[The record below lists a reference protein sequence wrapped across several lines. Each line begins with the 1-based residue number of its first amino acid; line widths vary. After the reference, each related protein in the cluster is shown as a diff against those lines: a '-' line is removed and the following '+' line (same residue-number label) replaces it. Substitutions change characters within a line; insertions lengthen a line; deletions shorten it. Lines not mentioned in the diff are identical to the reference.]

1 MADSL
6 ENSGQQAS
14 YGRVVSF
21 HVHHNDQ
28 TYGPYT
34 LAELNDYLSNG
45 TLDTTSLVFDT
56 SLNSW
61 VAISDIWGI
70 EIPVPYSSR
79 QQEDSSDSGQK
90 MINLSEE
97 SPVSLF
103 STRDFYIESV
113 DDLIDMVTIDI
124 NDYSIVTS
132 SESRVSKLYRFW
144 EIKEKKSCLNIRSTH
159 LKLELK
165 ELIGEENLGSLPGW
179 VGSKQQVY
187 KIIQLIVTALLGFVI
202 GTYFFSQYQQYLL
215 TVPETEDPLTDTI
228 FELGTAVA
236 SAIVYLIVN
245 AFMGKKDLNLDVG
258 IITPTHFIILDQVGE
273 QMYSKGKFTKTKPK
287 KSIGCNVGIIF
298 NRRYSVFDVPRGIL
312 GREIKVEDGNSLAD
326 AKLKFVNPKH
336 AKRLIT
342 RNLNHVI
349 DWKTARKLLIG
360 K

>member
-1 MADSL
+1 M
-6 ENSGQQAS
+6 
-14 YGRVVSF
+14 SF

-70 EIPVPYSSR
+70 EMPVPYSSR
-79 QQEDSSDSGQK
+79 QQEDSPDSGKK

-103 STRDFYIESV
+103 STREFYIESI
-113 DDLIDMVTIDI
+113 DDLIDKVTIDI
-124 NDYSIVTS
+124 NEYSIVTS
-132 SESRVSKLYRFW
+132 SESRISMLWRFW
-144 EIKEKKSCLNIRSTH
+144 ESKRKKTCVKIRDTQ
-159 LKLELK
+159 LKLELR
-165 ELIGEENLGSLPGW
+165 EFNGEDENLGSLPSW

-187 KIIQLIVTALLGFVI
+187 KIIVFIVTILLGVVI
-202 GTYFFSQYQQYLL
+202 GTYFSGQYQQYLL
-215 TVPETEDPLTDTI
+215 TDPYRENAPTEDMLDLI
-228 FELGTAVA
+228 FQLGSAVA
-236 SAIVYLIVN
+236 SAIMYLILPLFTGN
-245 AFMGKKDLNLDVG
+245 KDLNIDIG
-258 IITPTHFIILDQVGE
+258 IITPTHFIIMDQVGE
-273 QMYSKGKFTKTKPK
+273 QKYSKGKFTKTKPK
-287 KSIGCNVGIIF
+287 KSIGCNMGIIF
-298 NRRYSVFDVPRGIL
+298 NRRHTVFDVRRGIF

-326 AKLKFVNPKH
+326 AILKFVNPKH